1 MKTDIIQ
8 VKAKNTN
15 YQVHIGFDNFYEIV
29 NLMNENKLS
38 KKVFALID
46 KSVFHSHKEKI
57 LSAFEGLEKFEYIIF
72 EPKESKKNIESILT
86 IYEKILAK
94 KFSRECT
101 FIAIGGG
108 IVGDLFGFVA
118 ATFMRGV
125 NYIQVPT
132 TVLSCVDSS
141 IGGKTGFNFLS
152 YKNIIGSIFQPS
164 FVLID
169 TQFLTSLKKN
179 QVINGIGEIV
189 KTCFLIGKPQVVE
202 FSKELNKLI
211 DLDNTV
217 VTTFIKECVRFKAG
231 IVTVDEKE
239 TLGMRKILNLG
250 HTFAHAIEK
259 ETNFKIQHG
268 EAVIIGIVCS
278 LYLSFELNFINDE
291 MLIESLDI
299 FNELYSY
306 IKFESFDIEKVYNTM
321 KQDKKNKEN
330 TIRFVLLKDYGQTLV
345 DIEADK
351 SDVIYAI
358 KQGVEFFN
366 RKITNVE

>member
-1 MKTDIIQ
+1 MKAEIIK

-15 YQVHIGFDNFYEIV
+15 YNVHIGYNNFSDII
-29 NLMNENKLS
+29 NLIEENKLS
-38 KKVFALID
+38 KKIFALID
-46 KSVFHSHKEKI
+46 KSVFNAHKLKI
-57 LSAFEGLEKFEYIIF
+57 IETFIDVEKFEYVIF
-72 EPKESKKNIESILT
+72 EPHESKKNIDSILS
-86 IYEKILAK
+86 IYTKILAK

-101 FIAIGGG
+101 FVAIGGG

-189 KTCFLIGKPQVVE
+189 KTCFLIGKPQVTE
-202 FSKELNKLI
+202 FSEKIDRLI
-211 DLDNTV
+211 ECDNTV
-217 VTTFIKECVRFKAG
+217 MTTFIKECVKFKAG

-259 ETNFKIQHG
+259 ETNFKVQHG

-278 LYLSFELNFINDE
+278 LYLSFELKFLDNN
-291 MLIESLDI
+291 MLIESLEVFDKLYPYI
-299 FNELYSY
+299 RFN
-306 IKFESFDIEKVYNTM
+306 SFDVDKVYNAM
-321 KQDKKNKEN
+321 KQDKKNKDN
-330 TIRFVLLKDYGQTLV
+330 SIRFVLLKDYGQTLV

-351 SDVIYAI
+351 RDVVYAI
-358 KQGVEFFN
+358 NQGIEFFN
-366 RKITNVE
+366 RKTNNG